1 MRSGVFA
8 EPLDLGGLY
17 SVRRSRRPTRN
28 ERPFEASNNGVPRP
42 KKAALDVRVFS
53 GYGVIYAN
61 NPKAMTDELDWT
73 RTAKYLAGECSAKER
88 AEFEAWVSEDASR
101 AALLASLEK
110 TFMSPT
116 LPTVDVGAAW
126 LNVSSRMEERAPRVM
141 SFSLRKRRAAYWA
154 LPAVAAAGLLAFFIP
169 AIWRSGLS
177 HSAGVPEFRTIA
189 TATGERRSTAL
200 GDGITVILGPSTSL
214 EVEQPI
220 AGKRTLRLSGEAYF
234 TVAHDPRRQ
243 LYVRTA
249 SAVIKDVGTAFNVRA
264 VVGMERTEVSV
275 VDGVVALRNAR
286 GATSSPVLEL
296 RAGNTGT
303 VEGTAAPKLSPA
315 AQSNDALAWTRG
327 ELIFRDT
334 KLSEV
339 AFELYRWYGL
349 QISIPDPALATRTL
363 SAHFTGEP
371 AEAVL
376 TVIART
382 LGISYQLQDHRVTF
396 SAPPR

>member
-1 MRSGVFA
+1 
-8 EPLDLGGLY
+8 
-17 SVRRSRRPTRN
+17 
-28 ERPFEASNNGVPRP
+28 
-42 KKAALDVRVFS
+42 
-53 GYGVIYAN
+53 
-61 NPKAMTDELDWT
+61 MTDELDWT

-88 AEFEAWVSEDASR
+88 AEFEAWVSEDATR
-101 AALLASLEK
+101 AALLSSLEK
-110 TFMSPT
+110 AFTSST
-116 LPTVDVGAAW
+116 LPAVDVGGAW
-126 LNVSSRMEERAPRVM
+126 LNVNARMEERVPRVSERSEKRPVALERRAM
-141 SFSLRKRRAAYWA
+141 SFSLKNRRAAYWG
-154 LPAVAAAGLLAFFIP
+154 LPALAAAGLLAFFLP
-169 AIWRSGLS
+169 AIWRPGLS
-177 HSAGVPEFRTIA
+177 HSVGVPQFRTIA
-189 TATGERRSTAL
+189 TATGERMSTAL
-200 GDGITVILGPSTSL
+200 GDGISVILGPSTSL
-214 EVEQPI
+214 EVEQPT

-234 TVAHDPRRQ
+234 TVAHDPHRQ

-264 VVGMERTEVSV
+264 VVGMARTEVSV
-275 VDGVVALRNAR
+275 VDGVIALRNAR

-303 VEGTAAPKLSPA
+303 VEGAAAPKLSPT
-315 AQSNDALAWTRG
+315 AQTDDALAWTRG

-349 QISIPDPALATRTL
+349 QTSIPDPSLATRTL
-363 SAHFTGEP
+363 SARFTGEP

-396 SAPPR
+396 FATPR

>member
-1 MRSGVFA
+1 
-8 EPLDLGGLY
+8 
-17 SVRRSRRPTRN
+17 
-28 ERPFEASNNGVPRP
+28 
-42 KKAALDVRVFS
+42 
-53 GYGVIYAN
+53 
-61 NPKAMTDELDWT
+61 MTDELDWT

-88 AEFEAWVSEDASR
+88 AEFEAWVSEDATR
-101 AALLASLEK
+101 AALLSSLK
-110 TFMSPT
+110 QTFTSST
-116 LPTVDVGAAW
+116 LPAVDVGAAW
-126 LNVSSRMEERAPRVM
+126 LNVRARMEERVPRVSERSEKRPVALKPRVM
-141 SFSLRKRRAAYWA
+141 SFSLQNRRAAYWG
-154 LPAVAAAGLLAFFIP
+154 LPALAAAGLLAFFLP
-169 AIWRSGLS
+169 AIWRPGLP
-177 HSAGVPEFRTIA
+177 HSAGAPEFRTIA
-189 TATGERRSTAL
+189 TATGERMSTAL
-200 GDGITVILGPSTSL
+200 GDGISVILGPSTSL

-234 TVAHDPRRQ
+234 TVAHDPHRQ

-264 VVGMERTEVSV
+264 VTGMARTEVSV

-315 AQSNDALAWTRG
+315 AQNDDALAWTRG

-339 AFELYRWYGL
+339 ALELYRWYGL
-349 QISIPDPALATRTL
+349 QISIPDPSLATRTL

-371 AEAVL
+371 PEAVL

-396 SAPPR
+396 GAPPR